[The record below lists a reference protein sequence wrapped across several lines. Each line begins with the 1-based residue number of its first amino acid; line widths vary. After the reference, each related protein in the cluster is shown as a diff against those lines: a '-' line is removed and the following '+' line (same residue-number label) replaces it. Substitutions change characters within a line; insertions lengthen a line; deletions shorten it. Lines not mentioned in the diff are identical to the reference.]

1 MDHASNFQGSIGLQ
15 AGEMEVCDS
24 EDKGENT
31 LDPSG
36 SACMEGG
43 LKGAAEK
50 AWDSTGQTGW
60 MEPEPGPACGANIG
74 WHGCG
79 CLG

>member
-1 MDHASNFQGSIGLQ
+1 MDHASTFQESIGQQ

-24 EDKGENT
+24 GDKGENT

-43 LKGAAEK
+43 LEGAA
-50 AWDSTGQTGW
+50 
-60 MEPEPGPACGANIG
+60 
-74 WHGCG
+74 
-79 CLG
+79 